1 MSSALA
7 GVLVFHALTR
17 FLMDADVLGDKIELS
32 LAPVG
37 SVRRWSVRENT
48 KIKMYKC

>member
-32 LAPVG
+32 LPMG
-37 SVRRWSVRENT
+37 SVRKWSVRENT
-48 KIKMYKC
+48 KIKMYKY